1 MKKTIT
7 LTLAFLFIGLGSLF
21 AQRVHKMIL
30 ADKGAS
36 IITGFL
42 LNESV
47 VIYIGQDGNISEWG
61 VDLYADR
68 AGDQVPRK
76 LTPYGGRIEYYTDK
90 DNEAFRGKIK
100 YIGNTLITYFAS
112 FDDKDKAGRIKT
124 MGTIPLNYFTTF
136 DDPSAKGKL
145 RSVGKSTYNYYTNF
159 DNDGFKNKIKSVGS
173 VGFTYF
179 ATTDDKA
186 LVGKVKSV
194 NNKPFTYYTSQDQP
208 QLRGVLRTGSLTQ
221 VINGVTYLIKP

>member
-1 MKKTIT
+1 MKKNI
-7 LTLAFLFIGLGSLF
+7 LLALMLINSSAF

-36 IITGFL
+36 IVTGFL

-47 VIYIGQDGNISEWG
+47 VVYVGQDGSISEWG
-61 VDLYADR
+61 IDRYADR
-68 AGDQVPRK
+68 AGDQIPRK
-76 LTPYGGRIEYYTDK
+76 LETYGGRVEYYTDK
-90 DNEAFRGKIK
+90 DNESFRGKIK
-100 YIGNTLITYFAS
+100 YIGNTMITYFAS

-124 MGTIPLNYFTTF
+124 IGTIPFNYFTTY
-136 DDPSAKGKL
+136 DDPSSKGKL
-145 RSVGKSTYNYYTNF
+145 RMVGKTAYNYYTNF

-208 QLRGVLRTGSLTQ
+208 NLRGVLKTGNLTQ
-221 VINGVTYLIKP
+221 VINGVTFRIKP